1 MFVIAFVY
9 IEKYKLQ
16 TEKRKLNYRDYF
28 LHFVILLILKVYI
41 FLVMQKLKILVK
53 KESCNGFA
61 NGRENLTSKWIWQKS
76 KIFC

>member
-28 LHFVILLILKVYI
+28 LHFVILLVLKVYI

-53 KESCNGFA
+53 NESCNGFA
-61 NGRENLTSKWIWQKS
+61 NGR
-76 KIFC
+76 KI